1 MKNRVLLA
9 STGTIV
15 GRINGFNVHLV
26 TEILPPLIEEGLIA
40 GGELMMLNAYYD
52 RMEAVA
58 KEWREAGIPF
68 PVIHC
73 EKDVGAFLSDAGALS
88 DAGDRDGADKI
99 CRQALDLFEKNCEMA
114 ALAGSERMV
123 FHLWGG
129 MNSDDYFG
137 YNEGVLPLLLGKVR
151 EYGIRLLIENVP
163 AAWEDPLT
171 NLWYLAWH
179 NSSCPDMGFV
189 YDTRFGHLHRQ
200 MEDTFEDPRV
210 APLIEH
216 IHISD
221 HRGAHRDFSS
231 LRPILHPGEGDV
243 DFDAFARLLDGIGYE
258 GTVTLES
265 PVIRE
270 NGADGE
276 KLKRTLSHLHT
287 FLV

>member
-1 MKNRVLLA
+1 MKKRVLLA

-26 TEILPPLIEEGLIA
+26 TEILPPLMEEGLIA
-40 GGELMMLNAYYD
+40 GGELMMLNSYYD

-68 PVIHC
+68 PLIHC
-73 EKDVGAFLSDAGALS
+73 EKDVGAFLSDAGAQHA
-88 DAGDRDGADKI
+88 DGDREGARKTLSH
-99 CRQALDLFEKNCEMA
+99 ALDLFQKNCEMA
-114 ALAGSERMV
+114 ALAGSSRMV

-129 MNSDDYFG
+129 MNSDERLDY
-137 YNEGVLPLLLGKVR
+137 NLGVLPALLEKTK
-151 EYGIRLLIENVP
+151 EYGLRLLIENVP
-163 AAWEDPLT
+163 AALADPLS
-171 NLWYLAWH
+171 NWQKLSPFYPEL
-179 NSSCPDMGFV
+179 GLV

-200 MEDTFEDPRV
+200 MEETFADGGVTPH
-210 APLIEH
+210 IKH

-221 HRGAHRDFSS
+221 HRGAYREFSS

-258 GTVTLES
+258 STVTLES

-270 NGADGE
+270 NSADGE
-276 KLKRTLSHLHT
+276 KLKKTLNNLHT
-287 FLV
+287 FLL